1 MVRKAPQVKRYKASL
16 EGYYRGEYFETEV
29 VTFGKT
35 KAETVKL
42 LKEEAKDADHPTTL
56 YKGLYKGGTG
66 RKAGLNITPMEKVD
80 MVWEADRTEYV
91 EPYTRIVKGKV
102 QNVRG
107 YWREYGEYV
116 IPEEEITTR
125 EEGREWES

>member
-1 MVRKAPQVKRYKASL
+1 M
-16 EGYYRGEYFETEV
+16 EV
-29 VTFGKT
+29 VTYGKT
-35 KAETVKL
+35 RAETETL
-42 LKEEAKDADHPTTL
+42 LKEEAKSEGHPSQL
-56 YKGLYKGGTG
+56 YKGTYKKGSGK
-66 RKAGLNITPMEKVD
+66 KAGLNITPMDKVD
-80 MVWEADRTEYV
+80 MEWVADRTEYV

-116 IPEEEITTR
+116 IPDDEITTR